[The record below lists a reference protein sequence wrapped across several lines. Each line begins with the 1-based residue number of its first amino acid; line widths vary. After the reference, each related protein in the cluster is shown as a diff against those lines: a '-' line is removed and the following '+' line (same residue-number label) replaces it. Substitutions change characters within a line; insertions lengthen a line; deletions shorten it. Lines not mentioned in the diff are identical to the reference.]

1 MPDEATNLPAETES
15 MPPEGQSAPV
25 LEAPAAAPAETKLPQ
40 EPKARPEGNVAA
52 KPAATTAA
60 PADGEAPAAKP
71 KKEKPPALEDK
82 PFADFITQDYMPSL
96 KKAMAATGFDDLDL
110 KFEKLPLP
118 IKGME
123 ELGACWQVQGKF
135 QGGQHQFLVGFV
147 KEDIQGQKVFSCAG
161 NGASHSLL
169 ESFMIDERKV
179 TLDLMVL
186 YTLQRLNGQ
195 KWLVGN

>member
-15 MPPEGQSAPV
+15 MPTEGQSAPPPADG
-25 LEAPAAAPAETKLPQ
+25 APADAPAEKQPPQ
-40 EPKARPEGNVAA
+40 EPKASPDGDGAA
-52 KPAATTAA
+52 K
-60 PADGEAPAAKP
+60 PAAKP

-96 KKAMAATGFDDLDL
+96 KKAMAAIGFEDLDL

-135 QGGQHQFLVGFV
+135 QGGQHQFLVGFL
-147 KEDIQGQKVFSCAG
+147 KEDIQGPKVFSCAD
-161 NGASHSLL
+161 NGASPSLL

-179 TLDLMVL
+179 TLDLMVF

>member
-15 MPPEGQSAPV
+15 TPPEGQSPAPEPAA
-25 LEAPAAAPAETKLPQ
+25 EAPAAEKKPPRAPKVKPAEG
-40 EPKARPEGNVAA
+40 EGAAA
-52 KPAATTAA
+52 KPAAKA
-60 PADGEAPAAKP
+60 ADGEASAAKP

-82 PFADFITQDYMPSL
+82 PFADFITQDYIPSL
-96 KKAMAATGFDDLDL
+96 KKAFAATGFDDLEL

-118 IKGME
+118 IKGLDD
-123 ELGACWQVQGKF
+123 LGDLWQVQGQF
-135 QGGQHQFLVGFV
+135 QRGQHQFLVGFV

-161 NGASHSLL
+161 NGAHPSLL

-179 TLDLMVL
+179 TLDLLVL
-186 YTLQRLNGQ
+186 YTVQRLNGQ

>member
-1 MPDEATNLPAETES
+1 MPDEATNPPAEAASTPTEA
-15 MPPEGQSAPV
+15 Q
-25 LEAPAAAPAETKLPQ
+25 PASDT
-40 EPKARPEGNVAA
+40 
-52 KPAATTAA
+52 PAATPDENKPPRA
-60 PADGEAPAAKP
+60 PKAQSRDGEAPAAKP

-110 KFEKLPLP
+110 TFEKLPLP

-161 NGASHSLL
+161 NGASPSLL

>member
-1 MPDEATNLPAETES
+1 MPDEATNSPAETETT
-15 MPPEGQSAPV
+15 PTEGQSAPDAAAAASA
-25 LEAPAAAPAETKLPQ
+25 EKKPPREPIAKPEGDAAIKPAART
-40 EPKARPEGNVAA
+40 A
-52 KPAATTAA
+52 KPAE
-60 PADGEAPAAKP
+60 GEAPAAKP

-96 KKAMAATGFDDLDL
+96 KKAMAAAGFDDLDL

-118 IKGME
+118 IQGME

-161 NGASHSLL
+161 NGASPSLL

>member
-1 MPDEATNLPAETES
+1 MPDEATNLPAEAAS
-15 MPPEGQSAPV
+15 MTEGQSTPAP
-25 LEAPAAAPAETKLPQ
+25 EAPAEAPAENKPPQ
-40 EPKARPEGNVAA
+40 EPKAKPEGDAAA
-52 KPAATTAA
+52 KPATRAA
-60 PADGEAPAAKP
+60 KPADGEAPAAKP

-96 KKAMAATGFDDLDL
+96 KQAMATAGFNDLDL

-118 IKGME
+118 IRGME

-161 NGASHSLL
+161 NGASPSLL